1 MYNNRNQGMHVP
13 VKVGEEYQ
21 VHIEAVGDKGDG
33 ICKVE
38 GFVIFVPNV
47 KEGDNVKIRVNKVL
61 RKVGFG
67 EVIGEAEQPEEEPQY
82 EDTEDFGE
90 EPAVEGQSQE
100 EVPAGEENTREESTP
115 GTEKEQP
122 AEIDL
127 DNIEDS
133 AGETSEQ
140 TAPEITDDTAEV
152 TEIEQQQAENEGQ
165 PQAMQDEEIKPEQP
179 QPDAGNEE
187 KDNEEQIEE
196 SKIGEEEAA
205 EEQTQDSN
213 EEKDDG
219 EQKREKEGIIEDS
232 SQGES
237 ESSADE
243 EPSSDELESEKK

>member
-100 EVPAGEENTREESTP
+100 EVPAGEESTQEESTP

-140 TAPEITDDTAEV
+140 TAPEITDDTAQV
-152 TEIEQQQAENEGQ
+152 TKTEQQEAENEGQ
-165 PQAMQDEEIKPEQP
+165 PQAMQDEEIKSEQP
-179 QPDAGNEE
+179 QFDADDED

-196 SKIGEEEAA
+196 NKIGEEEAA
-205 EEQTQDSN
+205 EEDSD
-213 EEKDDG
+213 EEKDD
-219 EQKREKEGIIEDS
+219 EKQKQEKEGIIEDS
-232 SQGES
+232 FQGES